1 MTAAATRLADIEA
14 RLADTETYSALPA
27 SELDALIT
35 AAANYRAELE
45 TCEERWLSA
54 TEALEA
60 NGTPA
65 NP

>member
-1 MTAAATRLADIEA
+1 
-14 RLADTETYSALPA
+14 
-27 SELDALIT
+27 LIT